1 MSVIQRIR
9 DKAAWLIFG
18 AIALAMIGF
27 IVTDAFQ
34 GRGRGLFSGSS
45 TTLGRVNGK
54 KIDYMD
60 YQKRVK
66 LLEDQY
72 RGQLNDY
79 MRQRTQENV
88 WNQMVEEILLGKVY
102 NSLGLYITDKEIN
115 DALYGSNPPEQLRQ
129 QFTDPQTGQ
138 YDVAAADRAIK
149 EFKKRSPQQYESFIT
164 SIIETRQRDKYLSM
178 ISNTAYVPKWMA
190 EKTLAE
196 NSQIS
201 AFSYVRIP
209 YTTVPDSAIKVT
221 DDDINEFVKKH
232 EEEYKQEKSR
242 SIAYVAF
249 SAAPSAADS
258 AAVRDKLNSLA
269 DEFKST
275 DDIKSFLLRTS
286 SQIPFYEGYISKAR
300 IQVPFK
306 DSILKVPVGGL
317 YGPYLDQGN
326 YVMAKIVASRQL
338 PDTVKVRHILI
349 GTEQQDPQSGQ
360 RYRVREDSTAKR
372 IADSIQLA
380 IRNGANFD
388 SLVVKYSDD
397 PGSKEKGGVYDSI
410 PSGQMVP
417 AFNDFIFG
425 NPVGTK
431 GVILTDFGYHYI
443 EILSQKGSA
452 PAYKIAYL
460 ALPIVTSPLTDNTAS
475 GLASQFAAENR
486 SAKQFDE
493 TLTKRPELQKLIVSD
508 IHPGDYNVGDL
519 GPGRDLVKWLYEADK
534 GDVSDQPFSIGDK
547 YIVAEVTEINDEGV
561 MSAQKARPMVESFVR
576 NHKKAKQIIEKLGTP
591 NNLDAVASANKQ
603 QIQRADSLSFM
614 SPFIPNVGQEL
625 LVIGASFNKQWQGK
639 VTPPIEGTTGVFVLK
654 PESISAK
661 PNPNATLESTRL
673 TMEQQLKGV
682 GFRALDA
689 IKRAATIKDYR
700 EKF

>member
-34 GRGRGLFSGSS
+34 GRGRGLFSGPS
-45 TTLGRVNGK
+45 TTLARVNGK
-54 KIDYMD
+54 KIDYID
-60 YQKRVK
+60 YQKRLK
-66 LLEDQY
+66 LVEDQY
-72 RGQLNDY
+72 RGQLNDF
-79 MRQRTQENV
+79 MRQRTQETV
-88 WNQMVEEILLGKVY
+88 WNQMIEEILLGKIY
-102 NSLGLYITDKEIN
+102 SSLGLYITDKEIN
-115 DALYGSNPPEQLRQ
+115 DALFGSNPPEQLRQ

-149 EFKKRSPQQYESFIT
+149 EFKRRSPQQYQSFIT
-164 SIIETRQRDKYLSM
+164 SIIDSRQREKYLSM
-178 ISNTAYVPKWMA
+178 ISNTAYAPKWMA
-190 EKTLAE
+190 EKMSAD
-196 NSQIS
+196 NSLIS

-209 YTTVPDSAIKVT
+209 YISIADSTVKVT
-221 DDDINEFVKKH
+221 DDEIKDFINKRP
-232 EEEYKQEKSR
+232 EEYKQEKSR

-258 AAVRDKLNSLA
+258 AAVRDKLKVLA
-269 DEFKST
+269 NEFKST
-275 DDIKSFLLRTS
+275 DDIKGFLLRTTS
-286 SQIPFYEGYISKAR
+286 SIPYYEGYISRAR

-306 DSILKVPVGGL
+306 DSILKTPVGDV
-317 YGPYLDQGN
+317 YGPYLDQTN
-326 YVMAKIVASRQL
+326 YVLAKVVAERQL

-349 GTEQQDPQSGQ
+349 GTQQQDPQSGQ
-360 RYRVREDSTAKR
+360 SFRIMDDTTAKR

-388 SLVVKYSDD
+388 SLVVKYSVD

-417 AFNDFIFG
+417 PFNDFIFT
-425 NPVGTK
+425 NPAGTK
-431 GVILTDFGYHYI
+431 GIVQTDFGYHYI

-460 ALPIVTSPLTDNTAS
+460 ALPVIASQLTDNTAS
-475 GLASQFAAENR
+475 GLASQFAAQNR
-486 SAKQFDE
+486 TAKQFDE
-493 TLTKRPELQKLIVSD
+493 TLSKHPELQKLIITD
-508 IHPGDYNVGDL
+508 IHPGDYSVGEL
-519 GPGRDLVKWLYEADK
+519 GAGRDLVKWVYEADK
-534 GDVSDQPFSIGDK
+534 GDIVDQPFSIGDK
-547 YIVAEVTEINDEGV
+547 YIVAQLTDINDEGV
-561 MSAQKARPMVESFVR
+561 MSVQKARPMVEGLVR
-576 NHKKAKQIIEKLGTP
+576 NHKKAQQIMDKLGTP
-591 NNLDAVASANKQ
+591 NSLEAVASANKQ

-625 LVIGASFNKQWQGK
+625 KVIGASFNKQWQGK

-661 PNPNATLESTRL
+661 ANPNASLDNTRT
-673 TMEQQLKGV
+673 TMEQQLRST
-682 GFRALDA
+682 GFRSLES
-689 IKRAATIKDYR
+689 IKKAATIKDYR